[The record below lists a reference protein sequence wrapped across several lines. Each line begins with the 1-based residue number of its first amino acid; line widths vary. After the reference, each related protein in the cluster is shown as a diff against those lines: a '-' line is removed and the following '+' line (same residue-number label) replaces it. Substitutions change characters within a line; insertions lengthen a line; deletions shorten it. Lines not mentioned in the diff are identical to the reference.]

1 MAWRI
6 AAAGVVLL
14 ASAAGADG
22 AGLAPCPEGTAA
34 PQVAHAP
41 LLGAGARVLAIGSS
55 STSGVGASAPE
66 NAYPARLEALLAA
79 RPGAVAVMNAGRGG
93 ERAAATL
100 ARLRALLAADPPDL
114 VIWQTGVNDALD
126 ARVDPAAFRATLD
139 AGIAAAR
146 AAGAAVMLLDP
157 QAFPGIPDPARYARF
172 VAIVA
177 EAGAAHD
184 VAVIPRHAVM
194 AGWDAATLAEMLS
207 RDRFHMNDRGYA
219 CLAAIIAA
227 ALTGKG

>member
-1 MAWRI
+1 MGWRG
-6 AAAGVVLL
+6 AAAGFALV
-14 ASAAGADG
+14 ASATGAAAGIAH
-22 AGLAPCPEGTAA
+22 CPEGQAA
-34 PQVAHAP
+34 PQVARAP
-41 LLGAGARVLAIGSS
+41 LLAAGARVLAIGSS

-66 NAYPARLEALLAA
+66 NAYPARLEALLAI

-126 ARVDPAAFRATLD
+126 TRVDPAAFRGTLD
-139 AGIAAAR
+139 AGIAAVR

-177 EAGAAHD
+177 EAGSAHH

-194 AGWDAATLAEMLS
+194 AAWDAATLAAMLS

-227 ALTGKG
+227 ALTAEGR